1 MRVSVDGVRCAAL
14 AGVSSCER
22 ILEGRY
28 ALYGPIASG
37 GMATVH
43 FGRLLGEAGFARTV
57 AIKRLHGELVETPE
71 FVSTLCD
78 EARLASRIRHPNV
91 VATLDMVT
99 DQSELFL
106 VMEYVPGASLHELQA
121 AMLVAG
127 TMVAPKVA
135 TAVLAGVLHG
145 LHAAHDATDELGE
158 PLGIVH
164 RDVSPQNVL
173 VGADGLARLLDF
185 GIAKGKGRLQK
196 TRAGQLKG
204 KVGYMPPEQIL
215 GEEPDRRSDVYSAA
229 VVLWELLTG
238 RRLFEGP
245 DNFNLIPKIIEAD
258 LDPPSAIVPEVPR
271 PLDAIVM
278 RALNRAPDARY
289 ESARAFAVALEDAV
303 GVATQREVG
312 DWVQKV
318 AAEPLGER
326 VKRLRALER
335 ESLDEKKTAIRTV
348 PRKVL
353 KLVDDPTSTTDDEP
367 TVERARDAVRPPP
380 GEDDTS
386 TTLARIKTPE
396 VPRDLDP
403 RSEPLELADKTRI
416 DSPRARGYEP
426 GELRTLPSVGSPLRS
441 SKRSGDAFPSDRP
454 LSRPIPSETPPSSSL
469 ATDEYVV
476 PVAKNRWILVAVVV
490 AALVAAAAMVV
501 RMSG

>member
-1 MRVSVDGVRCAAL
+1 MGGDPG
-14 AGVSSCER
+14 CER
-22 ILEGRY
+22 VLDGRY

-43 FGRLLGEAGFARTV
+43 FGRLLGERGFARMV
-57 AIKRLHGELVETPE
+57 AIKRLHGDLVESPE

-91 VATLDMVT
+91 VQTLDMVA
-99 DQSELFL
+99 DRGELFL
-106 VMEYVPGASLHELQA
+106 VMEYVPGASLAELQA
-121 AMLVAG
+121 AMLVSGA
-127 TMVAPKVA
+127 MVDPVVA

-204 KVGYMPPEQIL
+204 KVGYMAPEQIL

-245 DNFNLIPKIIEAD
+245 DNFDLIPKIIEAD
-258 LDPPSAIVPEVPR
+258 LDPPSAIVADVPR

-278 RALNRAPDARY
+278 RALNRAPDTRY
-289 ESARAFAVALEDAV
+289 ESARAFAVALEDNV
-303 GVATQREVG
+303 GVATQRMVG
-312 DWVQKV
+312 DWVRRVAESALAERSQRLLAIERDAFDDGKTAVRTV
-318 AAEPLGER
+318 AATMAR
-326 VKRLRALER
+326 DA
-335 ESLDEKKTAIRTV
+335 

-353 KLVDDPTSTTDDEP
+353 ELVDEPMSTTDDEP
-367 TVERARDAVRPPP
+367 TVERGARVAMRPPS
-380 GEDDTS
+380 GDEES
-386 TTLARIKTPE
+386 VTLSRIKTPE
-396 VPRDLDP
+396 PPRDLAAAEAE
-403 RSEPLELADKTRI
+403 RTRV
-416 DSPRARGYEP
+416 DSPRAREYKP
-426 GELRTLPSVGSPLRS
+426 GELRTLPSVGTPAAELRAAS
-441 SKRSGDAFPSDRP
+441 SRRPRGTDARP
-454 LSRPIPSETPPSSSL
+454 DSRPIPSDAPLGT
-469 ATDEYVV
+469 TDEYVV

-490 AALVAAAAMVV
+490 AALVAAAAAVA
-501 RMSG
+501 RMTG